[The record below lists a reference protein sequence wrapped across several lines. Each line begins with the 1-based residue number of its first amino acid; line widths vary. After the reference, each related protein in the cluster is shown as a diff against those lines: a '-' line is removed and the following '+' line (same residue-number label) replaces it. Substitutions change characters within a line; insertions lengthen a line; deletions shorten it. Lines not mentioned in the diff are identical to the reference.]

1 MILLEG
7 CWTREDTKDHVTVEE
22 IFKNK
27 VYKNLLPMSNDIVLD
42 LGGHIGVFA
51 VWAKANGAKEVYSFE
66 PDDTNYQVLIKN
78 SDTTFALFGA
88 IVSNHK
94 DETITFYKTPA
105 KTENKVWGTLIKK
118 PRSKESIT
126 VPAYDF
132 GQTLKVRK
140 FTIIKCDIEGGEYL
154 LDWHSLA
161 HAESVTKIM
170 LEYHF
175 FQKDFR
181 DEFLKVHSILDYFG
195 FKTSSDIKKIHSKKG
210 VWPRNVFYQR

>member
-1 MILLEG
+1 MKLLEG
-7 CWTREDTKDHVTVEE
+7 CWTREDTKDFVTVEE

-27 VYKNLLPMSNDIVLD
+27 VYKNLLPMNEDVILD

-66 PDDTNYQVLIKN
+66 PDNSNYKVLIEN
-78 SDTTFALFGA
+78 SEPRYARFGA
-88 IVSNHK
+88 IVSNHVGN
-94 DETITFYKTPA
+94 EITFYKTPA

-118 PRSKESIT
+118 PRSKDSIT

-132 GQTLKVRK
+132 GAVLKERD

-154 LDWHSLA
+154 LDWNQLTFA
-161 HAESVTKIM
+161 KTVKKIM

-175 FQKDFR
+175 FQDGFR
-181 DEFLKVHSILDYFG
+181 DKFKEIDHILNYYE
-195 FKTSSDIKKIHSKKG
+195 FKTQSDIEKIYSKKG
-210 VWPRNVFYQR
+210 VWPRNVYYQR